1 MPRSHVTDHLAQVPL
16 FAACSK
22 KELAH
27 IAKASDEITVPDG
40 HVLTRQ
46 DETSREAFVIMSG
59 TAVVKRNGRKVA
71 ELGKGAIIGEL
82 GLLDRGPR
90 TATVEAQGPVDVLV
104 IGPRV
109 RRPARRRAVADPQVA
124 QVAGQH
130 GPRARQ
136 EGLRL
141 T

>member
-1 MPRSHVTDHLAQVPL
+1 MARTNVTDHLAQVPL

-27 IAKASDEITVPDG
+27 IARATDEITLKDG
-40 HVLTRQ
+40 HVLTTQ
-46 DETSREAFVIMSG
+46 DETSREAFVIVSG

-71 ELGKGAIIGEL
+71 ELGPGSMIGEL

-104 IGPRV
+104 IGPREFAALLDDVPSLTHKLLKSLASMV
-109 RRPARRRAVADPQVA
+109 RELDKKAY
-124 QVAGQH
+124 G
-130 GPRARQ
+130 
-136 EGLRL
+136 
-141 T
+141 